1 MSIARS
7 QPGAPRRGWQALRG
21 YDRNIY
27 IMLAFTLGKGLQLSI
42 AAITVN
48 LYAYSLGYDR
58 TFIGVLTAVPAI
70 GALIAS
76 IPTGILADRIG
87 RKPLLLVGGLLNPL
101 TLLALGLSTAP
112 GWLLFAALLN
122 GVCANAYWVTN
133 LPILTE
139 SSQPDQRVGV
149 LAANNFLLLGV
160 GALGSLIGGI
170 VPEYVGHALQVSAT
184 SAVPLRWGVLVASF
198 VTFLPAIPLFWL
210 REPRHRVAI
219 ATTGET
225 APESPT
231 TDDEPRAV
239 AVSDEPVD
247 PVGRMA
253 LATLFA
259 KLLIPD
265 AVYTT
270 GEAAAIALL
279 ALYFVQRFHITPG
292 PLGVYLTVA
301 GLIGGAMSFLAPR
314 MVRRWGKL
322 QTATTSQLLTVPV
335 VLVMGLSP
343 VFGLAYA
350 AELGRNI
357 LRGFFEPTYAAFAME
372 QVSSRYRATLSGF
385 YSVTWSL
392 GFSFGAVLTGWL
404 QDHVNLSAA
413 FLVAAVFIGASA
425 LLLRLFVPR
434 PRSVRPSVALHE
446 VEAPVQR

>member
-1 MSIARS
+1 MSQYTA
-7 QPGAPRRGWQALRG
+7 QPDKAPRRGLASLRG

-42 AAITVN
+42 AAITIN
-48 LYAYSLGYDR
+48 LYAASLGYDR

-76 IPTGILADRIG
+76 VPTGMLADRIG
-87 RKPLLLVGGLLNPL
+87 RKPLLLIGGLLNPL
-101 TLLALGLSTAP
+101 ALLMLGLSTTP
-112 GWLLFAALLN
+112 QWLLFSALLN
-122 GVCANAYWVTN
+122 GICANAYWVAN

-139 SSQPDQRVGV
+139 SSKPDQRVLV

-160 GALGSLIGGI
+160 GALGSLIGGA
-170 VPEYVGHALQVSAT
+170 VPELVGRQLAVPADST
-184 SAVPLRWGVLVASF
+184 VPLRWGVLVASL
-198 VTFLPAIPLFWL
+198 VTFIPAIPLFWL
-210 REPRHRVAI
+210 REPRHQAQTAAMENP
-219 ATTGET
+219 ATSTVVE
-225 APESPT
+225 AESN
-231 TDDEPRAV
+231 
-239 AVSDEPVD
+239 DEPVD
-247 PVGRMA
+247 PVGRRA
-253 LATLFA
+253 LVTLFT

-265 AVYTT
+265 ALYTT

-279 ALYFVQRFHITPG
+279 ALYFVQRFEITPG

-314 MVRRWGKL
+314 MARRWGKL
-322 QTATTSQLLTVPV
+322 RTATTSQFLTIPV
-335 VLVMGLSP
+335 VLVMGFSP
-343 VFGLAYA
+343 VFALAYT

-425 LLLRLFVPR
+425 TLLRLFF
-434 PRSVRPSVALHE
+434 PRSRATKPSAATQPT
-446 VEAPVQR
+446 EAPARS